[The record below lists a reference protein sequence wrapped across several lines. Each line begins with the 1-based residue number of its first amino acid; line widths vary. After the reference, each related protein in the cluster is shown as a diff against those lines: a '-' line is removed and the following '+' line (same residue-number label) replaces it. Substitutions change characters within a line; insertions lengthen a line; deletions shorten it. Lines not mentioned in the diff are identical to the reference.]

1 MADAQPL
8 GQAVPIDPI
17 RTRVSLLALIGA
29 LLLSL
34 VGDRLFYE
42 AGRGLNFPLWS
53 LLLLGAWWGV
63 MRAGHW
69 SASRTQAVLIGLAW
83 LCAALVAWRDSVAL
97 NTLAILSALLL
108 VSVAAYPWMQGLT
121 RGSLLE
127 YCVLMP
133 LYTVAQVMG
142 GLLLLLL
149 SDVKWR
155 RLSDSYSLMDRLR
168 RGLTGLLLALPFLV
182 LFGILFA
189 SADAVFHTFLKNMF
203 ELNIDPERLWLMGF
217 LAWLAG
223 GLLRLLLLPEDLNL
237 DPSVEQ
243 ATRASVPRMGAL
255 ELGVAL
261 GLINLLFLSFVL
273 VQLRY
278 LFGGAS
284 LVRITPNLTYAD
296 YARHGFGQL
305 VVASLLT
312 LPMLLLFEWLTNRE
326 NRTARRT
333 FQVMAAGLIALL
345 SVVMASAWYRLWLYQ
360 QAYGLTEL
368 RLYAAASMVWVGLV
382 LLWFLLTVLPGRRE
396 RFSFGAMLL
405 LMLVIIGLHG
415 LNPDA
420 LIARVNLTRALQG
433 KPLDTEYLTSL
444 SADAIPT
451 ILTYLPRLKPAQ
463 QEAIRERLQ
472 KHPAHQAPNDWRS
485 WNWSRVQGKR
495 SLKADWT
502 NSARASRHE
511 RIGGMPTHSSR
522 HEISAE

>member
-1 MADAQPL
+1 MADAQSI
-8 GQAVPIDPI
+8 GQAGAVDPI

-34 VGDRLFYE
+34 VGDQLFYE
-42 AGRGLNFPLWS
+42 ASIGLNIPLWS
-53 LLLLGAWWGV
+53 LLLLGAWWV
-63 MRAGHW
+63 MRAGQR
-69 SASRTQAVLIGLAW
+69 SAPRMQVVLIGLAW
-83 LCAALVAWRDSVAL
+83 LCAALVAWRDSTAL
-97 NTLAILSALLL
+97 NTLAVLSALLL
-108 VSVAAYPWMQGLT
+108 ISIASYPWIQGWS

-133 LYTVAQVMG
+133 LYTIAQVVG

-155 RLSDSYSLMDRLR
+155 RLSNSYGVITKLR

-189 SADAVFHTFLKNMF
+189 SADAIFHTFLKNMF
-203 ELNIDPERLWLMGF
+203 QLNIDSERLWLIGF
-217 LAWLAG
+217 WAWLAG

-237 DPSVEQ
+237 DASVEQ
-243 ATRASVPRMGAL
+243 VARANTPRTGAVEMGI
-255 ELGVAL
+255 AL
-261 GLINLLFLSFVL
+261 GLINLLFLGFVL

-284 LVRITPNLTYAD
+284 LVRITPNLTYAE
-296 YARHGFGQL
+296 YARQGFGQL

-312 LPMLLLFEWLTNRE
+312 LPMLLLFEWITDRE
-326 NRTARRT
+326 SRAARRT
-333 FQVMAAGLIALL
+333 FQWMAAGLIALL

-368 RLYAAASMVWVGLV
+368 RVYAAASMVWLGFV

-396 RFSFGAMLL
+396 RFSFGATLL
-405 LMLVIIGLHG
+405 LVLVIMGLHG

-451 ILTYLPRLKPAQ
+451 ILNYLPRLQTAQ
-463 QEAIRERLQ
+463 QEAIRAQLQ
-472 KHPAHQAPNDWRS
+472 KHPIHQAPKDWRS
-485 WNWSRVQGKR
+485 WNWSRVQGNR
-495 SLKADWT
+495 SLR
-502 NSARASRHE
+502 ARTGSE
-511 RIGGMPTHSSR
+511 NV
-522 HEISAE
+522 EKKISYQHNPKTLSD